1 MPYSQ
6 WHREGPMERNYS
18 FLSRHTRF
26 GSEGDAY
33 NGNSNRKKKDNS
45 YHSSLQVIQRFKITR
60 VNKYALTKV
69 KSPRFKHINSEDMG
83 KTI

>member
-1 MPYSQ
+1 
-6 WHREGPMERNYS
+6 MERNYS

-26 GSEGDAY
+26 CSEGDAY
-33 NGNSNRKKKDNS
+33 NGNSNRKKKDNG
-45 YHSSLQVIQRFKITR
+45 YHSSLQVILRFKITR

-69 KSPRFKHINSEDMG
+69 KYPRIEHINSEDMG

>member
-1 MPYSQ
+1 
-6 WHREGPMERNYS
+6 MERNYS

-26 GSEGDAY
+26 SSEGDAY

-45 YHSSLQVIQRFKITR
+45 YHLSLQVIKRFKITR

-69 KSPRFKHINSEDMG
+69 KNPRIEHINSEDMG